1 MGGAG
6 SGVRVRSI
14 RHVSMGVMCDG
25 MGRAQETCFEPPI
38 LKILTSEK
46 DTSKLKGKY
55 EFNPFF
61 P

>member
-1 MGGAG
+1 M
-6 SGVRVRSI
+6 RVRSI

-25 MGRAQETCFEPPI
+25 VGRAQETCFEPPI